1 MDETRLI
8 EYALD
13 LLDAPTRDEAE
24 RAIGADA
31 GAKARL
37 SELRHDL
44 GLIAL
49 APEPVAPTPALRER
63 ILDATAPQ
71 PRYGGMVARLSAF
84 LDLAA
89 EQVERLLLNT
99 HQIARPIWKTLAP
112 GISVMPIKAGPAR
125 RSQRCALVLME
136 ADTQFPSHT
145 HPGDEWALLID
156 GHVRESTGRELHS
169 GDHLYKPAGST
180 HAFCTSDA
188 ACLFAVAAARD
199 LA

>member
-1 MDETRLI
+1 MDEHQLI

-13 LLDAPTRDEAE
+13 LLDAQARDEAE

-37 SELRHDL
+37 SELQHDL
-44 GLIAL
+44 GLVAL
-49 APEPVAPTPALRER
+49 TPEPIAPTPALRER

-89 EQVERLLLNT
+89 EQVERLLLDT
-99 HQIARPIWKTLAP
+99 HEIARPAWKTLAP
-112 GISVMPIKAGPAR
+112 GISVMPVEGGPER
-125 RSQRCALVLME
+125 RAQRCALLFMA
-136 ADTQFPSHT
+136 ADTHFPSHT

-156 GHVRESTGRELHS
+156 GYVRESSGQELHS
-169 GDHLYKPAGST
+169 GDLLHKPAGST
-180 HAFCTSDA
+180 HAFCTLDV
-188 ACLFAVAAARD
+188 ACLFAVAAAGD